1 MQHKKTTYTVTPIM
15 ALKSQYNTLLFV
27 LDEACHKSQFS
38 LQEEMRISTLLISSL
53 FLAMLLAA
61 MQQSQCR
68 ASKQAHMVSTAGSD
82 GDNAI
87 ICISC
92 YDISKINET

>member
-1 MQHKKTTYTVTPIM
+1 MEHNKTTYTVTLM
-15 ALKSQYNTLLFV
+15 WLKSQYNTLLFV
-27 LDEACHKSQFS
+27 LDEACHKSQFT

-82 GDNAI
+82 GYDAI

-92 YDISKINET
+92 YDISKVNER